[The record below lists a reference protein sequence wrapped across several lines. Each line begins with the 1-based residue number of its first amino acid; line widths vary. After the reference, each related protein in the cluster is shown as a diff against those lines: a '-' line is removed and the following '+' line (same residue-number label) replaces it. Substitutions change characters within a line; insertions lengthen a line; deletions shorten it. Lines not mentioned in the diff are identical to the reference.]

1 MCVFVLSSSISE
13 TLQANWEPPGRNPG
27 RLFFNL
33 PQETQAWELP
43 WWRMCVRVWRM
54 RFLITA
60 GPTREPLDPARYL
73 TNRSSGRMGYALA
86 GAARHD
92 GHEVLLIS
100 GPTTLDVP
108 PGVDFI
114 HVETAQ
120 QMYDAVRDMLG
131 GVDVAILTAAVAD
144 YRPVAYSEQ
153 KIKKQGERMVLELER
168 TPDILGSM
176 RSVFGFKGTLIG
188 FAAET
193 QDVESYARGKL
204 ERKQCDMVVGNDV
217 SRSDIGFDSRE
228 NEVVLVFPDHVEYLE
243 KDTKEHIAMHI
254 IEHATIIR
262 PK

>member
-1 MCVFVLSSSISE
+1 MK
-13 TLQANWEPPGRNPG
+13 
-27 RLFFNL
+27 
-33 PQETQAWELP
+33 
-43 WWRMCVRVWRM
+43 
-54 RFLITA
+54 FLITA
-60 GPTREPLDPARYL
+60 GPTREALDPARYI

-92 GHEVLLIS
+92 GHEVILIS
-100 GPTTLDVP
+100 GPTNLDVP

-114 HVETAQ
+114 HVESAQ
-120 QMYDAVRDMLG
+120 QMYDAVRDM
-131 GVDVAILTAAVAD
+131 VPYADVAILCAAVAD

-153 KIKKQGERMVLELER
+153 KIKKDGDRLIIELEK

-193 QDVESYARGKL
+193 QQVEEYARGKL
-204 ERKQCDMVVGNDV
+204 ERKQCDFIVANDV
-217 SRSDIGFDSRE
+217 SRSDIGFDSKE
-228 NEVVLVFPDHVEYLE
+228 NEVALVFPDHVEYLE

-262 PK
+262 R